1 MDIEKYIAS
10 GILELYVAGI
20 LTEQEN
26 LEVADNAKKYPEIK
40 KEIEAIEASI
50 LALSKAAAPKSRS
63 IEQGFIAVKNKILGG
78 FNTETK
84 VVQMPKEKSSNI
96 TSYLGWAASIILA
109 AGLVWMYSENNEL
122 KSEINVASQANETL
136 EMQIEEAKTSL
147 EKSEELLTTIRDKD
161 IQVVA
166 LGGQAVDPNS
176 YAKAYWNKR
185 EQKVFIDAQ
194 GLPEPP
200 DGMVYQVWSLK
211 LDPLTPT
218 SMGLLED
225 FISDDNKVFALANPN
240 ESEAFG
246 ITLEPAGGS
255 ESPNLEQLY
264 TLGAVS
270 S

>member
-1 MDIEKYIAS
+1 MDIEKYITS
-10 GILELYVAGI
+10 GILELYVAGT
-20 LTEQEN
+20 LSEQEN
-26 LEVADNAKKYPEIK
+26 LEVVALAAKHPEIK
-40 KEIEAIEASI
+40 KEIEEIEASI
-50 LALSKAAAPKSRS
+50 LALSKAASPKRS
-63 IEQGFIAVKNKILGG
+63 SIKG
-78 FNTETK
+78 FNDVQNRIQDTTK
-84 VVQMPKEKSSNI
+84 VIPLNDKKTNWSSYI
-96 TSYLGWAASIILA
+96 GWAASIILA
-109 AGLVWMYSENNEL
+109 VGLAYVYNQNSAL
-122 KSEINVASQANETL
+122 KSEINVASQNNEVL
-136 EMQIEEAKTSL
+136 EAQIENAKTSL
-147 EKSEELLTTIRDKD
+147 EKSQELLTTIRDKD

-166 LGGQAVDPNS
+166 LGGQAVSPTS

-225 FISDDNKVFALANPN
+225 FITDDNKVFALANPN
-240 ESEAFG
+240 ASEAFG

>member
-1 MDIEKYIAS
+1 MDIEKYITS
-10 GILELYVAGI
+10 GILELYVAGT
-20 LTEQEN
+20 LSEQEN
-26 LEVADNAKKYPEIK
+26 LEVVALAAEHPEIK
-40 KEIEAIEASI
+40 KEIEEIEASI
-50 LALSKAAAPKSRS
+50 LALSKVASPKRS
-63 IEQGFIAVKNKILGG
+63 SVKG
-78 FNTETK
+78 FNDVLNRIQDNTK
-84 VVQMPKEKSSNI
+84 VIPLNEKKSNWS
-96 TSYLGWAASIILA
+96 SYLGWAAAIVLA
-109 AGLVWMYSENNEL
+109 VGFAWMYNQNTTL
-122 KSEINVASQANETL
+122 QSEINVASQNNELL
-136 EMQIEEAKTSL
+136 EKQIEDAKTSL
-147 EKSEELLTTIRDKD
+147 DKSQELLTTIRDKD

-166 LGGQAVDPNS
+166 LGGQAVSPTS

-225 FISDDNKVFALANPN
+225 FITDDNKVFALANPN
-240 ESEAFG
+240 ASEAFG